1 LRLIGIGHVKRSFK
15 TLCSGKFLVQEYR
28 AAMNSLSKGSGGS
41 LTSTARRVS
50 RIEAFLSQFNKMT
63 ITADIVGMGINKLDV
78 LARYQGKGKKSGS
91 FICSYSDGAI
101 SVGPGGYHVLNTN
114 TDVPKTDP
122 QKGSFAYAVIQHG
135 SAGTFGSFEI
145 EVTSSAKDPTNLDSG
160 GDYVEFSNVLLAE
173 VVGTG
178 DDAKFVQRREGNL
191 SLVHQ
196 VIDGKLC
203 LWPLCT
209 GGSAL

>member
-1 LRLIGIGHVKRSFK
+1 
-15 TLCSGKFLVQEYR
+15 
-28 AAMNSLSKGSGGS
+28 MNSLSKGSGGS

-50 RIEAFLSQFNKMT
+50 RIEAFLSQFKKMT
-63 ITADIVGMGINKLDV
+63 ITADLVGLGTNKLDV
-78 LARYQGKGKKSGS
+78 LAVLQGKVKKSGS
-91 FICSYSDGAI
+91 FICSYSDGSI
-101 SVGPGGYHVLNTN
+101 SVGPGGYHILN

-122 QKGSFAYAVIQHG
+122 QKGNYVYAVIQHS
-135 SAGTFGSFEI
+135 SAGTFGSLEI
-145 EVTSSAKDPTNLDSG
+145 EVTSNAKDPTNLDSG
-160 GDYVEFSNVLLAE
+160 GNYVEFSNVLLAE

-178 DDAKFVQRREGNL
+178 QDAKFVQRREGNL

-196 VIDGKLC
+196 VINGKIG